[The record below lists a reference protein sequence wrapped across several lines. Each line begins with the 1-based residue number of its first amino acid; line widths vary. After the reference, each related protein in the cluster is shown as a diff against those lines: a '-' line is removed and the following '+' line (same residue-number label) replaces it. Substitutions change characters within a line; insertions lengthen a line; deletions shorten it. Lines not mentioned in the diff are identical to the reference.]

1 MQGEFTPFTVLMF
14 AIHLVLCPQQINS
27 NFMALQ
33 VITTDDLKNFKEQI
47 LSEIQ
52 EIFQKYH
59 GVPYKRWLK
68 SNEVRRLLK
77 ISSGTLQTLR
87 LNGTLK
93 YSKVGGILY
102 YDQDYVNQLLL
113 NSFSK
118 PKSE

>member
-1 MQGEFTPFTVLMF
+1 MF

-113 NSFSK
+113 K
-118 PKSE
+118 VEEGRKK